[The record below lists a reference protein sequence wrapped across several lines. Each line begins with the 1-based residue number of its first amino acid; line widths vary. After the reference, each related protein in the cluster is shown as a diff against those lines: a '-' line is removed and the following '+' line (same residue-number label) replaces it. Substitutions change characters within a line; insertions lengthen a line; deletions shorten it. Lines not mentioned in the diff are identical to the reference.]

1 MPRGGART
9 GAGRPKGTG
18 KYGEKTIT
26 VRIPAS
32 MEDEVK
38 EFVESQGWEIPLYSS
53 KVAAG
58 TPCWG
63 DDHVG
68 DTINLSECLV
78 RDPEKT
84 FCVQAFGDSMI
95 KAGIE
100 PDDLLVVDGGLEPKN
115 GSIVV
120 AAVDG
125 DLTVKRLHKTK
136 SELSLMPE
144 NDNYRPIKITA
155 ETGLQIWGVVT
166 RVIKAV
172 A

>member
-1 MPRGGART
+1 MARGGART

-18 KYGEKTIT
+18 KYGEKTVT
-26 VRIPAS
+26 VRVPAS
-32 MEDEVK
+32 LEDEVK
-38 EFVESQGWEIPLYSS
+38 EFVENQGWEIPLYSS

-58 TPCWG
+58 SPCWG
-63 DDHVG
+63 DEHVG

-78 RDPEKT
+78 RDPAKT

-95 KAGIE
+95 NAGIE

-125 DLTVKRLHKTK
+125 DLTVKRLHRTK
-136 SELSLMPE
+136 SELSLLPE
-144 NDNYRPIKITA
+144 NDNYRPIAITD
-155 ETGLQIWGVVT
+155 ETGFQIWGVVT

>member
-38 EFVESQGWEIPLYSS
+38 EFVENQGWEIPLYSS

-155 ETGLQIWGVVT
+155 ETGLQICGVVT

>member
-1 MPRGGART
+1 MARGGARA

-32 MEDEVK
+32 MGGAVK
-38 EFVESQGWEIPLYSS
+38 DFVENQGWQIPLYAS

-58 TPCWG
+58 IPCWG

-68 DTINLSECLV
+68 GTINISECLV
-78 RDPEKT
+78 RDPAKT

-100 PDDLLVVDGGLEPKN
+100 PDDLLVVDAGLEAKN

-120 AAVDG
+120 AAVNG

-144 NDNYRPIKITA
+144 NDNYSPIKITA

-166 RVIKAV
+166 NVIKAV
-172 A
+172 G

>member
-1 MPRGGART
+1 MARGGARA

-32 MEDEVK
+32 MGDAVK
-38 EFVESQGWEIPLYSS
+38 DFVENQGWQIPLYAS

-58 TPCWG
+58 SPCWG
-63 DDHVG
+63 NDHVG
-68 DTINLSECLV
+68 DTINLSDCLV
-78 RDPEKT
+78 RDPAKT
-84 FCVQAFGDSMI
+84 FCVQVTGESMI

-100 PDDLLVVDGGLEPKN
+100 PDDLLVVDASLEAKN

-125 DLTVKRLHKTK
+125 GLTVKRLHKTK

-155 ETGLQIWGVVT
+155 ETGLQILGVVT
-166 RVIKAV
+166 NVIKAV
-172 A
+172 G